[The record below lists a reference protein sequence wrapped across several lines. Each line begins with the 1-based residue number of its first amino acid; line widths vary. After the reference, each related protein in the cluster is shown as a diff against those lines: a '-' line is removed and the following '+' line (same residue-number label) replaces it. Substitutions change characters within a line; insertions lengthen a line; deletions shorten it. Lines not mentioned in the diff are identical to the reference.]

1 MALRELPV
9 MPQGLF
15 DLFVGSSSCVDP
27 SGEEM
32 VNRVVE
38 QEMLGLMSA
47 LSKAGS
53 GKKRASHEK
62 RKSNTIAKFRQ
73 HTVQKVDSLKLKR
86 ASRIAELRN
95 RVEMLKAQSKKVKKE
110 LSELAQQIS
119 NKFEQ
124 HKASQKLVEEAFND
138 TRNKIKAAYK
148 SGGDTKK
155 AMADEYSKVFNVAQS
170 KVVELEAF
178 LAKTV
183 KAAESNISMISVINQ
198 VQRTRASH

>member
-15 DLFVGSSSCVDP
+15 DLFVGSSTCVDP

-73 HTVQKVDSLKLKR
+73 HTVQKVTSLKLKR

-95 RVEMLKAQSKKVKKE
+95 RVEMLKAQSKKAKKE

-148 SGGDTKK
+148 DGDKK

>member
-15 DLFVGSSSCVDP
+15 VGDSSSFVDP

-110 LSELAQQIS
+110 LTELAQQIS

-148 SGGDTKK
+148 AGGDKK

>member
-15 DLFVGSSSCVDP
+15 VGDSSSFVDP

-110 LSELAQQIS
+110 LAELAQQIS

-148 SGGDTKK
+148 AGGDKK

>member
-1 MALRELPV
+1 LILSTSDLTALVVRG
-9 MPQGLF
+9 Q
-15 DLFVGSSSCVDP
+15 
-27 SGEEM
+27 EE
-32 VNRVVE
+32 
-38 QEMLGLMSA
+38 GA
-47 LSKAGS
+47 
-53 GKKRASHEK
+53 
-62 RKSNTIAKFRQ
+62 
-73 HTVQKVDSLKLKR
+73 
-86 ASRIAELRN
+86 
-95 RVEMLKAQSKKVKKE
+95 SKKVKKE